1 MPTDV
6 EIVRKLDLF
15 ESLDKRIIKKIAKR
29 CVTRHY
35 PQGEAVITQ
44 GQTGLGVFF
53 ITSGKVKVEIDKGEG
68 PVAIAE
74 LGRNEFFGDLAII
87 DNEPRSA
94 SVIAIEP
101 LECLLLTRDTFM
113 KLMNRYPE
121 IPIEVAK
128 VLAGRLRKA
137 TEKAVQKGYE
147 QTKWQEQEDREK
159 DAASIQETE
168 DPDISDDDKK
178 ESKESIPAKSALE
191 DSLLNMF
198 RGFYAMKV
206 FTKFSAAF
214 IGCPVEVELLGN
226 NPEARIFPIG
236 EVKLILFPAKR
247 TQQALI
253 RAYDVGQLTI
263 QILRPSPTWKDPKL
277 NIFKRKLKPRQ
288 NLRLKIPPKSSP
300 RLVSD

>member
-1 MPTDV
+1 MPTDI

-15 ESLDKRIIKKIAKR
+15 ESLDNRIIKKIAKR
-29 CVTRHY
+29 CVTRNY
-35 PQGEAVITQ
+35 PRGEAVITQ

-74 LGRNEFFGDLAII
+74 LGTNEFFGDLAII

-94 SVIAIEP
+94 SVIALEP
-101 LECLLLTRDTFM
+101 LECLLLTRDTFV

-128 VLAGRLRKA
+128 VLAARLRNA
-137 TEKAVQKGYE
+137 TDKAVQKGYE
-147 QTKWQEQEDREK
+147 QTKRQEREDKEK
-159 DAASIQETE
+159 DAGSIQEVE
-168 DPDISDDDKK
+168 NLDISDSDKK
-178 ESKESIPAKSALE
+178 KSKNSIPAKSALE

-214 IGCPVEVELLGN
+214 IGCPVEVQLLGN
-226 NPEARIFPIG
+226 NPEARICPIG
-236 EVKLILFPAKR
+236 EVKLVLFPARR

-263 QILRPSPTWKDPKL
+263 QILRPSPTREDPRL
-277 NIFKRKLKPRQ
+277 DTFKRVLKPRQ
-288 NLRLKIPPKSSP
+288 NLRLEIPPERSP